1 MLLCNLFIISGK
13 LAKENIVLKVDDLKR
28 KLEVIKLDVEEAL
41 KHKYVDFIPQ
51 YIKMDK
57 LLLAFKRFSEDYE
70 QLHNQIEKEVCKT
83 VTFILLISYFFSRLQ
98 SLSRAPIFE

>member
-1 MLLCNLFIISGK
+1 M
-13 LAKENIVLKVDDLKR
+13 KR

-57 LLLAFKRFSEDYE
+57 LLHAFKRFSVDYE
-70 QLHNQIEKEVCKT
+70 QLHNQIEKEVCKQQLSFYLFH
-83 VTFILLISYFFSRLQ
+83 TFFLLMIKIVLLLFLICEIEVPV
-98 SLSRAPIFE
+98 AETAN